1 MTITITAINAT
12 FGAVVTDVDLA
23 KLGDETW
30 SEIHTA
36 FLEYGVLVF
45 PGQHLDDEAQ
55 GAFASRFGNIE
66 QFSPQQTGS
75 NIHISNQKPDGSLA
89 QPDEQQFHIL
99 RGNEGW
105 HTDSTYMPLAS
116 KAALLAAMVLPPE
129 GGETDFADMQPP
141 GMNSTRKHKPGW
153 KNFQRIIHCITH
165 KSRQVITT
173 RPITCTAFTTRVRP
187 FAQSLRHTRIPA
199 ASQST
204 QDGMPMGFRG

>member
-105 HTDSTYMPLAS
+105 HTDSTYMPLAPPRRHCWPRWS
-116 KAALLAAMVLPPE
+116 CLPKAAKPTSLTCE
-129 GGETDFADMQPP
+129 PP

-173 RPITCTAFTTRVRP
+173 RPITVSD
-187 FAQSLRHTRIPA
+187 Q
-199 ASQST
+199 
-204 QDGMPMGFRG
+204 